1 MNSPEVEFL
10 FEVIL
15 LVLDYL
21 KSRTL
26 KITQCLDKELG
37 HDRFDYATLS
47 NIVIILR
54 FIYML
59 SSGQYF

>member
-10 FEVIL
+10 FKVIL
-15 LVLDYL
+15 WILDYL

-47 NIVIILR
+47 NILVILR
-54 FIYML
+54 LIYML
-59 SSGQYF
+59 FSRQYV